1 MTPALAT
8 TGRKFSSKYRT
19 VASAVFKKTNNK
31 QPMNRSFFSRYTLA
45 LGLGAFILTPFR
57 VGALSLGKPAP
68 DIAGAPWI
76 NSKPLTTGDLRGRVV
91 MVAFWTYG

>member
-1 MTPALAT
+1 MTPALVT
-8 TGRKFSSKYRT
+8 IDRKFSSKYRT
-19 VASAVFKKTNNK
+19 VASAAFKNRNNK
-31 QPMNRSFFSRYTLA
+31 QPMNGNFFSRYTLA
-45 LGLGAFILTPFR
+45 LGLGAFILTPVR

-91 MVAFWTYG
+91 MVEFWTYG